1 MYVSVK
7 INKKRINGR
16 LNHNVFLYAQSMMTT
31 SMQATVH
38 LQDTV
43 CHASCRPLSSIEP
56 VFQSHITNSDPLFVL
71 ITTGEDVE
79 VNENQQV

>member
-1 MYVSVK
+1 
-7 INKKRINGR
+7 
-16 LNHNVFLYAQSMMTT
+16 MTT

-79 VNENQQV
+79 VNENQQVKDRNQAKKVEVPGTLAI

>member
-1 MYVSVK
+1 
-7 INKKRINGR
+7 
-16 LNHNVFLYAQSMMTT
+16 MTK

-79 VNENQQV
+79 VNENQQVKDRNHAKKVEVPGTLAI